1 MNFRANETPSEVIK
15 ESAFDGTCL
24 RDIYFGINE
33 KRYKNSW
40 KEFVQLKNIDAKFNA
55 SDYNDVNVN
64 KYGAKCGISLRLW
77 ENKAGINKKDPYGF
91 FQWYFRWEMV
101 RDELIEGKKLWVGLE
116 VN

>member
-1 MNFRANETPSEVIK
+1 MNFRANKTPSEVIK

-33 KRYKNSW
+33 KRYNNSW

-64 KYGAKCGISLRLW
+64 KYGAKCGISLRIW
-77 ENKAGINKKDPYGF
+77 ENKGGINKKRSLWF
-91 FQWYFRWEMV
+91 FSVVF
-101 RDELIEGKKLWVGLE
+101 
-116 VN
+116 